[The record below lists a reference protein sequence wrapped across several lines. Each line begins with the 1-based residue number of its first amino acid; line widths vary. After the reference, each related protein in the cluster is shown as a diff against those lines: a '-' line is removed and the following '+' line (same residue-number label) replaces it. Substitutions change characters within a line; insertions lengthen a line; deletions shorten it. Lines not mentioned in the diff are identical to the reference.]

1 MKVKATRE
9 LVRINSLVSEI
20 DRAYHQAASNFGLT
34 DSIMNI
40 LYAICNYG
48 DDVQVSEL
56 VALTSM
62 PKQTLNSALRKCE
75 KAGLTEI
82 EVTSHKNKKV
92 KLTSEGKALA
102 EKTVIKIIDT
112 ENRELSDFTSQER
125 EDYIRLMQ
133 KFLDMFKARIQDIK
147 E

>member
-20 DRAYHQAASNFGLT
+20 DSLYRRAAVNFGLS
-34 DSIMNI
+34 DSIMNV

-48 DDVQVSEL
+48 DGDDVQISEL
-56 VALTSM
+56 VELTSL

-82 EVTSHKNKKV
+82 EAASHKNKRV
-92 KLTSEGKALA
+92 KLTPDGKALA
-102 EKTVIKIIDT
+102 EKTVIKIIAT
-112 ENRELSDFTSQER
+112 ENRVLSDFTAGGRER
-125 EDYIRLMQ
+125 RLYQ
-133 KFLDMFKARIQDIK
+133 TYA
-147 E
+147 EVS

>member
-20 DRAYHQAASNFGLT
+20 DSLYRRAAVNFGLS
-34 DSIMNI
+34 DSIMNV

-48 DDVQVSEL
+48 DDVQISEL
-56 VALTSM
+56 VELTSL

-82 EVTSHKNKKV
+82 ETASHKNKRV
-92 KLTSEGKALA
+92 KLTPDGKALA
-102 EKTVIKIIDT
+102 EKTVIKIIAT
-112 ENRELSDFTSQER
+112 ENRVLSDFTAGER

-133 KFLDMFKARIQDIK
+133 KFLDKFKVRLKDMG